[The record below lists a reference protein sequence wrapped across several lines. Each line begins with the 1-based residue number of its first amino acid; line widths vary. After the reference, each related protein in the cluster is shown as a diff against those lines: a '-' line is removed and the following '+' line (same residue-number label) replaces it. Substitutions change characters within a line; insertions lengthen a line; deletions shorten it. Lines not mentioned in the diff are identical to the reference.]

1 MIDGIIKWS
10 LQNRFFVVLAA
21 AVLFVWGSW
30 QALTMPVDV
39 FPNLTAPS
47 VTVVVEAHGK
57 APEEVESQIT
67 YPIETALN
75 GATGVRRVRSNTG
88 IGNAVIYAEFD
99 WGTDI
104 YRARQIVSEKLQL
117 VRSQLPPDVDPPTMG
132 PISSIMGEIMFVAL
146 TSEEHTP
153 IELRTEAD
161 WVVRRRLL
169 AVPGVSQV
177 IPLGG
182 GVKQYQVHAD
192 PAKLSAYGIGL
203 NEVADALRE
212 TNENV
217 SAGFY
222 RENGREYLI
231 YGLGRI
237 ERLDDIEKTE
247 LAVRKGQPITVGDI
261 GEVRIAPALK
271 RGEGSFNGQD
281 AVIIGIQKQPDANT
295 LELTERLDGVLDG
308 VEGSLPEG
316 MTLHRHIFRQAD
328 FIDIAVDNVVH
339 ALRDGAILVVLI
351 ILIFLANLRATAIT
365 ITAIPLSLLAA
376 VMVLDYFG
384 GSINTMT
391 LGGMA
396 IAVGALVDD
405 AIIDV
410 ENAVRRLRENAAR
423 PPDQRRPTL
432 DIIYES
438 SVEIRPAIVFAT
450 LIIVL
455 VFLPLFFLT
464 GVEGRLLEPLG
475 IAYVVSLTASLVV
488 ALTVTPALCYYL
500 LPGTKAIEQ
509 NEESRVMRALKR
521 GYEPLLNIAL
531 PRWKMI
537 TAASVVALAF
547 AGWGLARSGQA
558 FLPEFNEGTLTVSAV
573 TLPGTSLET
582 SDEMGERI
590 EKIML
595 EHPEVVS
602 TSRRTGRAE
611 LDEHAQG
618 VNAAEI
624 DVNLQMKER
633 SQEDFL
639 AALRQD
645 LSQMPGMNITIG
657 QPISHR
663 IDHMLSGTRA
673 NIAVKIFGSNLY
685 ELRRLAQE
693 VSLVMEGVDGVV
705 DLNVEQQMDIPFLL
719 VDFDRDAIARHGL
732 RVSEV
737 AETIETAFR
746 GHEVSRVIEGQRGFD
761 LLVRYPESAKGSVEE
776 VRQTLITTPGGAQ
789 VPLHALAEVRRDRR
803 PNRISRENVQRKIVV
818 SSNVAG
824 ADLVGVVEQ
833 IRSRVGEQVE
843 LPSGYHIE
851 YGGQFESAT
860 QASQTLTVLTG
871 VVIVGIFL
879 LLFISLGS
887 GRDALL
893 VMANLPLA
901 LIGGVVG
908 VYVLDGVLSV
918 ASLIGFITLFGI
930 ATRNGLLMVS
940 HIRHLHLEEGVSD
953 VWQAVKQGAMER
965 LAPIL
970 MTALASGLG
979 LIPLALKAGEPGSE
993 IQAPMAIVILF
1004 GLVSSTAL
1012 NMIVVP
1018 ALYLRF
1024 GDIAAKKHSF
1034 PQQPETASREESP

>member
-10 LQNRFFVVLAA
+10 LENRFFVVLAA
-21 AVLFVWGSW
+21 AALFVWGSW
-30 QALTMPVDV
+30 QAVTMPVDV

-47 VTVVVEAHGK
+47 VTVMVEAHGQ

-75 GATGVRRVRSNTG
+75 GASGVRRVRSATG
-88 IGNAVIYAEFD
+88 IGNAVIWVEFD

-117 VRSQLPPDVDPPTMG
+117 VRSELPPDIEPPTMG

-146 TSEEHTP
+146 SSEEHSP
-153 IELRTEAD
+153 VELRTEAD
-161 WVVRRRLL
+161 WVVRKRLL

-177 IPLGG
+177 IPIGG
-182 GVKQYQVHAD
+182 GVKQYQVHVD
-192 PAKLSAYGIGL
+192 PKKLSAYNLGL
-203 NEVADALRE
+203 NEVTDALADA
-212 TNENV
+212 NENV

-237 ERLDDIEKTE
+237 EKISDIGKTK
-247 LAVRKGQPITVGDI
+247 LVVRDGQPITVADV
-261 GEVRIAPALK
+261 GEVEIAPALK

-295 LELTERLDGVLDG
+295 LALTERLDTVLDDIQ
-308 VEGSLPEG
+308 GSLPEE
-316 MTLHRHIFRQAD
+316 MELHRQIFRQAD
-328 FIDIAVDNVVH
+328 FIEVAVENVVH

-351 ILIFLANLRATAIT
+351 ILLFLANIRATAIT
-365 ITAIPLSLLAA
+365 VAAIPLSLLTA
-376 VMVLDYFG
+376 VLVLDYFG

-405 AIIDV
+405 AIVDV
-410 ENAVRRLRENAAR
+410 ENAVRRLRQNAAR
-423 PPDQRRPTL
+423 PPDERRPTL
-432 DIIYES
+432 DIVYES
-438 SVEIRPAIVFAT
+438 SVEIRPSIVFAT

-455 VFLPLFFLT
+455 VFLPLFFLS

-475 IAYVVSLTASLVV
+475 VAYVVALMASLLV

-500 LPGTKAIEQ
+500 LPGTKAIEENQ
-509 NEESRVMRALKR
+509 ESQVMRWIKR
-521 GYEPLLNIAL
+521 GYEPVLEKTLGH
-531 PRWKMI
+531 WKLI
-537 TAASVVALAF
+537 TAASVIALAI
-547 AGWGLARSGQA
+547 AGWGLANTGQA

-582 SDEMGERI
+582 SHEMGERV
-590 EKIML
+590 EEIML
-595 EHPEVVS
+595 AHPEVVS

-624 DVNLQMKER
+624 DVNLEMKER
-633 SQEDFL
+633 SQDDLL
-639 AALRQD
+639 AALRRD
-645 LSQMPGMNITIG
+645 LAQVPGMNITIG

-673 NIAVKIFGSNLY
+673 NIAIKIFGPDLY
-685 ELRRLAQE
+685 ELRRLAQQVNGVVE
-693 VSLVMEGVDGVV
+693 QVDGVV

-719 VDFDRDAIARHGL
+719 VDFDREAIARHGL
-732 RVSEV
+732 SVGEV
-737 AETIETAFR
+737 TEAIETAFR
-746 GHEVSRVIEGQRGFD
+746 GHEVTRIIEGQRGFE
-761 LLVRYPESAKGSVEE
+761 LLVRYPEDVKESVDS
-776 VRQTLITTPGGAQ
+776 VRQTLIATPQGAQ

-803 PNRISRENVQRKIVV
+803 PNSISRENAQRKIVV
-818 SSNVAG
+818 SCNVSD

-833 IRSRVGEQVE
+833 IRSGVSEQVD
-843 LPSGYHIE
+843 LPDGYHVE

-860 QASQTLTVLTG
+860 EASRTLTILTA

-908 VYVLDGVLSV
+908 VFMLDGVLSV

-930 ATRNGLLMVS
+930 ATRNGLLLVS
-940 HIRHLHLEEGVSD
+940 HIRYLYLEEGVGD

-965 LAPIL
+965 IAPIL

-979 LIPLALKAGEPGSE
+979 LVPLALKAGEPGSE

-1024 GDIAAKKHSF
+1024 GDVS
-1034 PQQPETASREESP
+1034 TRER